1 MVVLIVLWYMTVCNI
16 CMGLSCISPPC
27 LQLPVDHTDAPTTT
41 TTDAATDDDDNNKS
55 ITVTS
60 TPPSLSEAWLQVLF
74 LVILIICG
82 V

>member
-1 MVVLIVLWYMTVCNI
+1 MDVCV
-16 CMGLSCISPPC
+16 SPPC
-27 LQLPVDHTDAPTTT
+27 PQLPVDHTDAPSTT
-41 TTDAATDDDDNNKS
+41 TTDAASDDDGNNKS

-60 TPPSLSEAWLQVLF
+60 TPPSRREAWLQVQF